1 MLQIYYLEKLW
12 TNNEDYKNDSYLLSQ
27 ATLNLMINMSLAEN
41 LCIAEIAM
49 KTDFFRITTR
59 L

>member
-49 KTDFFRITTR
+49 KTDFF